1 MKFLKKIAEA
11 AKSIFQKTGAVL
23 VSFFAVTGVA
33 HAELPT
39 AVTTAISGAETDI
52 TTAGGLILA
61 VVVGIAVIGWIRRVI
76 R

>member
-1 MKFLKKIAEA
+1 MKLF
-11 AKSIFQKTGAVL
+11 KSPLL
-23 VSFFAVTGVA
+23 VSLLGLFGLVSAA
-33 HAELPT
+33 HAELPA

>member
-1 MKFLKKIAEA
+1 MKLF
-11 AKSIFQKTGAVL
+11 KSPLL
-23 VSFFAVTGVA
+23 VALIGLFFGMTGVA

>member
-1 MKFLKKIAEA
+1 MKLF
-11 AKSIFQKTGAVL
+11 KSPLL
-23 VSFFAVTGVA
+23 VALAGLFFGLTGVA
-33 HAELPT
+33 HAALPE